1 MARKQDAR
9 KRKAEGKIK
18 RKAKEEEKARER
30 TEKRR
35 KARAAVATDND
46 ESVMCNLCGTTDPS
60 EEVGSDTLWVQCDT
74 CCNWVHLH
82 CSGIEEGKD
91 LGDIPYSCSICMEE

>member
-35 KARAAVATDND
+35 KAKAAVATDDD

-74 CCNWVHLH
+74 YFGYSVTPVVTGFI
-82 CSGIEEGKD
+82 SIV
-91 LGDIPYSCSICMEE
+91 LG